1 VEEPLE
7 ITSEPWTCPAPAR
20 ALLREPSIEVA
31 PALLGMMIANR
42 DQGLIITEVEAYAG
56 SDDAASHAF
65 GGMSQR
71 NKSMF
76 ADGGTLYVYLSY
88 GIHKC
93 INIVTGAR
101 GDGQAVLIRSGIGIS
116 NIMENSRNLKMSSGE
131 LVRGPGR
138 VGRLLDAQ
146 LTDDGI
152 DLLSS
157 RSWKLLD
164 TKECLGVVELSI
176 SRSVRVGI
184 SKACDV
190 EWRFEIDFLA
200 INGRGAE

>member
-1 VEEPLE
+1 MKEPLE
-7 ITSEPWTCPAPAR
+7 ISCEPWTCAAPAR

-31 PALLGMMIANR
+31 PAVLGMMIANR
-42 DQGLIITEVEAYAG
+42 DWGLIITEVEAYAG
-56 SDDAASHAF
+56 SEDAASHAF
-65 GGMSQR
+65 RGMSQR

-93 INIVTGAR
+93 INIVTSTM

-116 NIMENSRNLKMSSGE
+116 NIMENSRNPKIYAGE
-131 LVRGPGR
+131 LVKGPGR
-138 VGRLLDAQ
+138 VGRLLGAQ

-157 RSWKLLD
+157 RAWKLLD
-164 TKECLGVVELSI
+164 TNPSFA
-176 SRSVRVGI
+176 RS
-184 SKACDV
+184 
-190 EWRFEIDFLA
+190 L
-200 INGRGAE
+200 

>member
-1 VEEPLE
+1 MKEPLE
-7 ITSEPWTCPAPAR
+7 ISCEPWTCAAPAR

-31 PALLGMMIANR
+31 PAVLGMMIANR
-42 DQGLIITEVEAYAG
+42 DWGLIITEVEAYAG
-56 SDDAASHAF
+56 SEDAASHAF
-65 GGMSQR
+65 RGMSQR

-93 INIVTGAR
+93 INIVTSTM
-101 GDGQAVLIRSGIGIS
+101 GDGQAVLIRSGIGVS
-116 NIMENSRNLKMSSGE
+116 NIMENSRNPKIYAGE
-131 LVRGPGR
+131 LVKGPGR
-138 VGRLLDAQ
+138 VGRLLGAQ

-157 RSWKLLD
+157 RAWKLLD
-164 TKECLGVVELSI
+164 TKECLAVGEMPI
-176 SRSVRVGI
+176 SRSARVGI

-190 EWRFEIDFLA
+190 EWRFEIDFFGD
-200 INGRGAE
+200 NRTRS